1 MGQSN
6 LGKIVIVK
14 SILQHIYKKLQIHLY
29 PPKQNILPDLACL
42 VGITSY
48 DPGPTWSGVLP
59 TVEQVTLG
67 ARPYILTTRRRVN

>member
-14 SILQHIYKKLQIHLY
+14 SILQHKKLHLY